1 MKLKELKEKR
11 WFKIFTNIYIL
22 ITSIFVIWMLFFDAN
37 SWWFTHRELNSEI
50 EKLQQQQQHL
60 QEQIQHDKKLIDQL
74 KSDENIEKFAR
85 EKYYYKKDN
94 EEIYLIE
101 FDSLQN

>member
-22 ITSIFVIWMLFFDAN
+22 ISSIFIVWMLFFDAN
-37 SWWFTHRELNSEI
+37 SWWFTHRELNDEI
-50 EKLQQQQQHL
+50 EKLQQQQLHL
-60 QEQIQHDKKLIDQL
+60 EEQIYHDKKLINQL
-74 KSDENIEKFAR
+74 KSNENIEKFAR
-85 EKYYYKKDN
+85 EKYYYKKEN

-101 FDSLQN
+101 FDTLQ